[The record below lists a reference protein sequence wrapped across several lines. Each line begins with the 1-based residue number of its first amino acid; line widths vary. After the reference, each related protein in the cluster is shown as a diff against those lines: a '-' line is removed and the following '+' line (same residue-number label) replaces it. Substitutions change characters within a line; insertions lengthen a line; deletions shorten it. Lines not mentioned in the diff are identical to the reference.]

1 MFFTYLP
8 QERRAEL
15 RRLTRE
21 VELLRLRVSST
32 SESVI
37 LPSLLRRR
45 CILDRRLPRK
55 PLPRP
60 DDLPVELAPASDPA
74 PDEARRD
81 DCDSPEYSDRP
92 DMRFM
97 RFPAIA
103 TAEAMS
109 ESPSPLVP
117 PLPANSSD
125 VLPVPENRRVARR
138 AEGGT
143 LPLLPVASLLGEP
156 SEGPGA
162 SAFTAPPPG
171 AAAPAAISWADPAV
185 DPAVEADAVIG
196 SVSFRTGP
204 DGSLGAAG
212 SASPLAGGGGDI
224 SAIIK
229 VWLLPIDWSSTFASS
244 RR

>member
-21 VELLRLRVSST
+21 VEVLRLRVSST
-32 SESVI
+32 SERVI
-37 LPSLLRRR
+37 LPSLLRRP

-74 PDEARRD
+74 PDEARWD

-92 DMRFM
+92 DMRF
-97 RFPAIA
+97 PAMA

-109 ESPSPLVP
+109 ESPSPLV

-138 AEGGT
+138 AEGGIF
-143 LPLLPVASLLGEP
+143 AST
-156 SEGPGA
+156 
-162 SAFTAPPPG
+162 FTAPPPG
-171 AAAPAAISWADPAV
+171 AAAPAAVSLADPTV

-196 SVSFRTGP
+196 SVSFRAGP

-212 SASPLAGGGGDI
+212 SGSPLAGGGGDI
-224 SAIIK
+224 SAIIH
-229 VWLLPIDWSSTFASS
+229 VWLLPVDWSSTLASS